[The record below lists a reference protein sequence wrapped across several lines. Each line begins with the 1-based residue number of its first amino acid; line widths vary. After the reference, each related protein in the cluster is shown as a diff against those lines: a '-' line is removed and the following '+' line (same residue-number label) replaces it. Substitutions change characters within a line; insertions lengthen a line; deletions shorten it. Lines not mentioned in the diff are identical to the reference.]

1 MSTLNLVLLV
11 FIVVQ
16 TTVSIFFLFY
26 LMKLLRKIDQYFLF
40 IEKSS
45 YQNQRISEA
54 LYSLSSKIDDL
65 TEELSKKNKKGFFT

>member
-1 MSTLNLVLLV
+1 
-11 FIVVQ
+11 
-16 TTVSIFFLFY
+16 
-26 LMKLLRKIDQYFLF
+26 MKLLRKIDQYFLF